1 MRVHVSIHDVS
12 PAWALEV
19 EDALALAKTHGIRPA
34 LLVVP
39 NFHGEAPLLEAT
51 AYCARLRALQ
61 AEGHEIYLHGF
72 YHRADAEKPSARAF
86 FRQRVVSAGEA
97 EFASIDAREA
107 ERRLDEGTRVLTEAG
122 LRIDGFVAP
131 AWSFAPSLLGALGD
145 RGIRY
150 TEDHLTVYDPVERT
164 RRRSL
169 VLNFASRS
177 LPRMASTVAFCR
189 VATVGARLFPTRF
202 AIHPGDMRHRILRSE
217 TERLLAWSA
226 PRLAKTGAELFAS

>member
-12 PAWALEV
+12 PAWEREV
-19 EDALALAKTHGIRPA
+19 EDALAMAAAHRIRPA

-39 NFHGEAPLLEAT
+39 NFHGKAPLLEAKR
-51 AYCARLRALQ
+51 YCARLRQLQ
-61 AEGHEIYLHGF
+61 DEGHEVYLHGF
-72 YHRADAEKPSARAF
+72 YHRAEAEKPSARTF

-97 EFASIDAREA
+97 EFASIDEEEA
-107 ERRLDEGTRVLTEAG
+107 ERRLDEGARVLGEAG

-131 AWSFAPSLLGALGD
+131 AWSFSPWLLPALGR

-150 TEDHLTVYDPVERT
+150 TEDHLTVYDPVEKT

-177 LPRMASTVAFCR
+177 TSRMASTVAFCR
-189 VATVGARLFPTRF
+189 VATAGARFFPTRF
-202 AIHPGDMRHRILRSE
+202 AIHPGDMKHGILRHE
-217 TERLLAWSA
+217 TERLLRWSA
-226 PRLAKTGAELFAS
+226 PRLAPTGVGLFAS